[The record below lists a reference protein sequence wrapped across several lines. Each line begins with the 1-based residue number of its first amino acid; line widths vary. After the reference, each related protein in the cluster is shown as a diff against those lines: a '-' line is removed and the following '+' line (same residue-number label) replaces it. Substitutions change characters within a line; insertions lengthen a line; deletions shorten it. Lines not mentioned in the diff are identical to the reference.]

1 MLRMFLAR
9 RHEGFA
15 GRWMLTLRPRQGVWA
30 RVEMRRC
37 PLQGQVLECKS
48 VVRGHGILAALIASL
63 VMGSYR
69 HDRPR
74 RIIPSTESTPTS
86 KGRRSAIRRFPAA
99 TGPLARIDLEPGGSN
114 AGHLPPICGG
124 TAHGELHCA
133 PARRQPPVLTDGLVE
148 AHLPAEGAFGVDRR
162 DRLLM
167 SPPSLVSMDWTIAG
181 RTAPSCVLP
190 LGATA
195 QSQIDPSISLR
206 TSMSPKS
213 QSSSCNLAIVR
224 EIRLA
229 DGTLRPNRRRASY
242 AGTPLRMG
250 KMQRDGRGLRRR

>member
-15 GRWMLTLRPRQGVWA
+15 GRWMLILRPRQGVWA

-162 DRLLM
+162 DRLSDDATVVSFNGLDHCRPDRAVVCTP
-167 SPPSLVSMDWTIAG
+167 SRRDRAITNRPIHFPPDINESEESV
-181 RTAPSCVLP
+181 VVV
-190 LGATA
+190 
-195 QSQIDPSISLR
+195 QSGHCS
-206 TSMSPKS
+206 
-213 QSSSCNLAIVR
+213 
-224 EIRLA
+224 
-229 DGTLRPNRRRASY
+229 
-242 AGTPLRMG
+242 
-250 KMQRDGRGLRRR
+250 